1 MLHRNNLEEML
12 MMGNPVKLFLSSDVP
27 PSYSEVMLDPV
38 KFPSYLP
45 TVTAP
50 PPPYSYVAGKSY
62 PRVLTMITEE
72 VETEE
77 HPGDVSC
84 QSSSLDQ
91 VPAILVL
98 TLVCVGGLVV
108 PQVVVGVLDINCD
121 NNATPVWLLFSSF
134 MWSLILIIGN
144 IIIIIANYR
153 NFTEFF
159 ILSNISLFILWVYGC
174 GVVYEVISAGLL
186 DCPISLYLCLSYIL
200 AQATVYLVVLVW
212 LMLKGFT

>member
-12 MMGNPVKLFLSSDVP
+12 MMGNPVKLFLTSDLP

-50 PPPYSYVAGKSY
+50 PPPYPYVANKSY

-72 VETEE
+72 GETEE
-77 HPGDVSC
+77 QPGDDSC
-84 QSSSLDQ
+84 SLEQ
-91 VPAILVL
+91 LPAALL
-98 TLVCVGGLVV
+98 LLSLACVGGLVI
-108 PQVVVGVLDINCD
+108 PQMVVGVLDIACD
-121 NNATPVWLLFSSF
+121 NNATPVWLLFSSI
-134 MWSLILIIGN
+134 MWSLILVIGN
-144 IIIIIANYR
+144 IIIIVANYR
-153 NFTEFF
+153 NFTEFV

-174 GVVYEVISAGLL
+174 GVVYEVICAGLFE
-186 DCPISLYLCLSYIL
+186 CPTSLYLCLGYIM
-200 AQATVYLVVLVW
+200 AQATVYVLVLAG